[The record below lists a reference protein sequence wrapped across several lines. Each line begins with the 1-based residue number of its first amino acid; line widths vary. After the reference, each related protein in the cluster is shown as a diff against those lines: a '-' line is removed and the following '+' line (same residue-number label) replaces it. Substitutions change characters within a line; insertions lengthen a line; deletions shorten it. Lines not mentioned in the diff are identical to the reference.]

1 MGSGTPQIILLGGGN
16 AADGAHS
23 QSASYT
29 SGSSAG
35 QVSVALDTASD
46 TGVKGD
52 NRTNFPTPTFD
63 VTVNQAGTIA
73 VDYKGDG
80 TATASQTVSAGGTYP
95 FTAPTLPDGTY
106 NATATFTPSG
116 GTAIS
121 AKVSYVIDTVAPT
134 LRRGPAP
141 PKGRYTRAR

>member
-1 MGSGTPQIILLGGGN
+1 MGSGTPQIILLGSGN
-16 AADGAHS
+16 APDTAHS
-23 QSASYT
+23 QSATYT

-35 QVSVALDTASD
+35 QVSVALDAASD

-52 NRTNFPTPTFD
+52 NRTNLPTPTFD

-80 TATASQTVSAGGTYP
+80 TATASQSVSSGGTYQ
-95 FTAPTLPDGTY
+95 FTAPTLGDGSY

-116 GTAIS
+116 GTRH
-121 AKVSYVIDTVAPT
+121 
-134 LRRGPAP
+134 LRQSQLRH
-141 PKGRYTRAR
+141 